1 MGLLEAHGVTKGYGE
16 GPAYHKVL
24 NDVHLSVE
32 EGEFL
37 AIVGYSGSGKSTLL
51 SLLAGL
57 AKPDAGRIQL
67 AGAEIAGP
75 GRDRGVVFQQYSLLP
90 WLTVA
95 GNIHLAIDEAHPD
108 WSAQQRRA
116 HVDRYIA
123 LVNLSHARE
132 RYPHQLSGGMKQR
145 TAVARA
151 LSLNPKILLLDEPF
165 GALDALTRGGLQEEL
180 ERIWQQDKK
189 TVVMITNDIDE
200 AILLADR
207 IVPLTAQGALGAPI
221 PVALPRPREHA
232 ALNHDPRFKKHRLEV
247 TEGLLAVV
255 GHQEAEVGQVG
266 ALPAVRPDHALG
278 KKTRSLFGLGPSRL
292 VKKGAP

>member
-1 MGLLEAHGVTKGYGE
+1 MTKGYGE
-16 GPAYHKVL
+16 GPTYHKVL
-24 NDVHLSVE
+24 NDVNLTVE

-37 AIVGYSGSGKSTLL
+37 AIVGLSGSGKSTLL

-57 AKPDAGRIQL
+57 TKPDAGSIQL
-67 AGAEIAGP
+67 AGAKITGP
-75 GRDRGVVFQQYSLLP
+75 GRDRGIVFQQYSLLP

-108 WSAQQRRA
+108 WTREQRRA

-132 RYPHQLSGGMKQR
+132 RYPQQLSGGMKQR

-207 IVPLTAQGALGAPI
+207 IVPLTAQGTLGASI
-221 PVALPRPREHA
+221 PVDLKRPREHA
-232 ALNHDPRFKKHRLEV
+232 ALNHDPRFKKLRLEV

-255 GHQEAEVGQVG
+255 GRPQTELGQVG
-266 ALPAVRPDHALG
+266 ALPAVQPDHVLG
-278 KKTRSLFGLGPSRL
+278 KKTRRLFGLGRARL
-292 VKKGAP
+292 VKKSTP